1 MREMDSGDAIVPCS
15 RIQIRNSCITGH
27 RSRITHHA
35 SRSMCDTL
43 VATPQY
49 TADGALWFAK
59 NSDREPGEAQ
69 LVEHLPARHQTSA
82 KLQCTYLE
90 IPQAARTNE
99 ILISRPFWMWGAE
112 IGANEH
118 NVAIGN
124 EAVFTRL
131 PYATTGLTG
140 MDLLRLALERATT
153 ARDALDIIT
162 QLLAPHGQGGG
173 CGYRNRKFRYHNSY
187 IIADPGEAWVLETAG
202 PHWAAERI
210 RGIRTI
216 SNALSIGKD
225 FDLLSDAAYSFAK
238 HKG

>member
-1 MREMDSGDAIVPCS
+1 MS
-15 RIQIRNSCITGH
+15 IRVFIH
-27 RSRITHHA
+27 RPDTHSLTYSLSRITHHA

-69 LVEHLPARHQTSA
+69 LIEHLPARHQISA

-99 ILISRPFWMWGAE
+99 IVISRPFWMWGAE

-118 NVAIGN
+118 HVAIGN

-131 PYATTGLTG
+131 PYAKTGLTG
-140 MDLLRLALERATT
+140 
-153 ARDALDIIT
+153 
-162 QLLAPHGQGGG
+162 
-173 CGYRNRKFRYHNSY
+173 
-187 IIADPGEAWVLETAG
+187 
-202 PHWAAERI
+202 
-210 RGIRTI
+210 
-216 SNALSIGKD
+216 
-225 FDLLSDAAYSFAK
+225 
-238 HKG
+238 